1 MKWITGI
8 WLLAL
13 GGWFV
18 GCGPVAEIPR
28 PISDSV
34 KVGLLMHYAMDGN
47 NKDLAGNNPDLQV
60 VGATIKP
67 SVREGKPNEVATYF
81 NGTRANYAALPITNN
96 IAVNGALSIAFWA
109 KESGPGL
116 YSPRVFELW
125 PGNYGPGFYWFNWY
139 QGKIKWAG
147 PDWEIQPKQV
157 FDRNKWYHFV
167 VTHDV
172 NAIRIYVNG
181 ELISKINLLGSIPPA
196 AIKLP
201 KFGEIGR
208 MAQKDGDAFEGAV
221 RDFRIYNR
229 TISYNEVNYLY
240 NQ

>member
-96 IAVNGALSIAFWA
+96 IAVNGALSIAF
-109 KESGPGL
+109 
-116 YSPRVFELW
+116 
-125 PGNYGPGFYWFNWY
+125 
-139 QGKIKWAG
+139 
-147 PDWEIQPKQV
+147 
-157 FDRNKWYHFV
+157 
-167 VTHDV
+167 
-172 NAIRIYVNG
+172 
-181 ELISKINLLGSIPPA
+181 
-196 AIKLP
+196 
-201 KFGEIGR
+201 
-208 MAQKDGDAFEGAV
+208 
-221 RDFRIYNR
+221 
-229 TISYNEVNYLY
+229 
-240 NQ
+240 